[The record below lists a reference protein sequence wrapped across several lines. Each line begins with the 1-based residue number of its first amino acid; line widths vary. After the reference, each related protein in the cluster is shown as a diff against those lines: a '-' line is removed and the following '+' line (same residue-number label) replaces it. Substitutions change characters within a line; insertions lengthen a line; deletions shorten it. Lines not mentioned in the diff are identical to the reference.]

1 VRKTRECVVIHETAI
16 VHETAKIGKNV
27 AIGPWSIIGENVEI
41 GDDCVI
47 ASHVVIKGP
56 CKIGQGNRFFQYG
69 SIGEECQDLKYAGE
83 ATRLEIGDNNVFR
96 EGVTIHRGT
105 VQDNSL
111 TKIGSNCLFMVNAH
125 VAHDV
130 IIGDNCIFANN
141 ATLAGHVHIG
151 DFVIF
156 GGHAAIHQ
164 FGKVGA
170 HAFIAGGSVIIK
182 DIPPYVMASGHHAK
196 PFGINSEGLKRRGF
210 DADAIKAVKRAYRV
224 IFRSGNTIAEAL
236 TELEESAKEQPS
248 VALLT
253 EFLKTNERG
262 IIR

>member
-1 VRKTRECVVIHETAI
+1 MIHETAI

-105 VQDNSL
+105 VQDSSL

-151 DFVIF
+151 DYVIF

-164 FGKVGA
+164 FGKVGS

-210 DADAIKAVKRAYRV
+210 DAESIKAVKRAYRV
-224 IFRSGNTIAEAL
+224 IFRSGKTIAEAL
-236 TELEESAKEQPS
+236 TELEESAEAQPS

>member
-1 VRKTRECVVIHETAI
+1 MIHETAI

-27 AIGPWSIIGENVEI
+27 SIGPWSIIGENVEI
-41 GDDCVI
+41 GDDCQI

-56 CKIGQGNRFFQYG
+56 TKIGKGNRFFQFG
-69 SIGEECQDLKYAGE
+69 SIGEDCQDLKYAGE
-83 ATRLEIGDNNVFR
+83 QTRLEIGDNNTFR
-96 EGVTIHRGT
+96 EGVTLHRGT
-105 VQDNSL
+105 VQDEGL

-130 IIGDNCIFANN
+130 IIGNNCIFANN

-164 FGKVGA
+164 FGKVGS
-170 HAFIAGGSVIIK
+170 HAFIAGGAVIIK

-210 DADAIKAVKRAYRV
+210 EPDEIKAVKKAYRL
-224 IFRSGNTIAEAL
+224 IFRSGKTIAEAL
-236 TELEESAKEQPS
+236 PELEAAAETQPS
-248 VALLT
+248 VALFA
-253 EFLKTNERG
+253 EFLKSNERG

>member
-1 VRKTRECVVIHETAI
+1 MIHETAI
-16 VHETAKIGKNV
+16 VHSSATIGKNV
-27 AIGPWSIIGENVEI
+27 SIGPWSVIGADVEI

-47 ASHVVIKGP
+47 ASHVVINGP
-56 CKIGQGNRFFQYG
+56 CKIGKGNRFFQFG

-83 ATRLEIGDNNVFR
+83 HTRLEIGDNNVFR

-105 VQDNSL
+105 VQDQGL
-111 TKIGSNCLFMVNAH
+111 TKIGNNSLFMVNAH

-130 IIGDNCIFANN
+130 IIGNNCIFANN

-151 DFVIF
+151 DHVIF

-164 FGKVGA
+164 FGKVGS
-170 HAFIAGGSVIIK
+170 HAFVAGGSVIIK

-224 IFRSGNTIAEAL
+224 LYRSGKTVPEAL
-236 TELEESAKEQPS
+236 VELEESAKTQPS
-248 VALLT
+248 VALLS
-253 EFLKTNERG
+253 EFLKINERG

>member
-1 VRKTRECVVIHETAI
+1 VIHETAI

-56 CKIGQGNRFFQYG
+56 CKIGKGNRFFQYG

-105 VQDNSL
+105 VQDSSL

-164 FGKVGA
+164 FGKVGS

-224 IFRSGNTIAEAL
+224 IFRSGKTIAEAL
-236 TELEESAKEQPS
+236 TELEESAKAQPS

>member
-1 VRKTRECVVIHETAI
+1 MIHVTAI

-196 PFGINSEGLKRRGF
+196 PFGINSEGLRRRGF

-224 IFRSGNTIAEAL
+224 IFRSGKTIAEAL
-236 TELEESAKEQPS
+236 TELEESAKAQPS

>member
-1 VRKTRECVVIHETAI
+1 MIHETAI
-16 VHETAKIGKNV
+16 VHESAIIGNNV
-27 AIGPWSIIGENVEI
+27 EIGPWSIIGENVEI

-47 ASHVVIKGP
+47 ASHVVVKGP
-56 CKIGQGNRFFQYG
+56 CKIGKGNRFFQYG

-83 ATRLEIGDNNVFR
+83 NTRLEIADNNVFR

-105 VQDNSL
+105 VQDQGL

-130 IIGDNCIFANN
+130 VIGDNCIFANN
-141 ATLAGHVHIG
+141 ATLAGHVHVG
-151 DFVIF
+151 DYVIF
-156 GGHAAIHQ
+156 GGHAAMHQ
-164 FGKVGA
+164 FGKVGS

-210 DADAIKAVKRAYRV
+210 DAEAIKAVKRAYRV
-224 IFRSGNTIAEAL
+224 IFRSGKTVSEAL
-236 TELEESAKEQPS
+236 AELEESAKAQPS

-253 EFLKTNERG
+253 EFLKINERG

>member
-1 VRKTRECVVIHETAI
+1 VIHETAI
-16 VHETAKIGKNV
+16 VHESAKIGNNV
-27 AIGPWSIIGENVEI
+27 KIGPWTIIGENVEI

-47 ASHVVIKGP
+47 ASHVVINGP
-56 CKIGQGNRFFQYG
+56 CKIGKGNRFFQYG

-83 ATRLEIGDNNVFR
+83 HTRLEIGDNNVFR

-105 VQDNSL
+105 VQDQGL
-111 TKIGSNCLFMVNAH
+111 TKIGSNSLFMVNAH

-130 IIGDNCIFANN
+130 MIGDNCIFANN

-164 FGKVGA
+164 FGKVGS
-170 HAFIAGGSVIIK
+170 HAFVAGGSVIIK

-224 IFRSGNTIAEAL
+224 LFRQGNTVAEAL
-236 TELEESAKEQPS
+236 AALEESANEQPS
-248 VALLT
+248 VALFT